1 MQKTLYD
8 KLIAECDDLRRR
20 VEFLGDERDQLRS
33 MVVALR
39 DKIDNNTL

>member
-1 MQKTLYD
+1 MPKETYD
-8 KLIAECDDLRRR
+8 KLIAERDALRRR